1 MRILVMCPIP
11 LEYASCRTA
20 MSLRDSQQILGC
32 RVSRT
37 TIANTEIIAL
47 QSGPAK
53 ARAASATVAGI
64 DALQPDIVI
73 DTGTCAA
80 LDGDLIV
87 NSIVI
92 GLTCLEYDISGSGLP
107 ARIIPEMRLPSAL
120 HLVGRREA
128 QRLVRAAVELGNGL
142 GLQVRSGAQACGE
155 FFIQSAQTRESLRA
169 VSGAVACNWE
179 TAGVFI
185 GALRARV
192 PPLSLRVVS
201 DLGDEDSLRDFRR
214 NARRSA
220 QELYRFLRSGV
231 ESGWLLDF
239 HALWKSIG
247 RTQVEK
253 MTQLVLP

>member
-1 MRILVMCPIP
+1 MRVLVICPIP
-11 LEYASCRTA
+11 LEFTSCRTA
-20 MSLRDSQQILGC
+20 LSLRDGPQILGC
-32 RVSRT
+32 RSSHGS
-37 TIANTEIIAL
+37 IANVEIFAL

-64 DALQPDIVI
+64 TEVRPDLVI

-92 GLTCLEYDISGSGLP
+92 GLECLEYDISGSGFP
-107 ARIIPEMRLPSAL
+107 ARIIPEMRLPSAFRL
-120 HLVGRREA
+120 LARKEA
-128 QRLVRAAVELGNGL
+128 QKLVRAASELGNGL

-155 FFIQSAQTRESLRA
+155 FFIQSARDRESLHA
-169 VSGAVACNWE
+169 ISDAVACNWE
-179 TAGVFI
+179 TAGIFI
-185 GALRARV
+185 GALRAQV

-214 NARRSA
+214 NARHSA
-220 QELYRFLRSGV
+220 QELYRFLRSGI

-239 HALWKSIG
+239 HTQWKALG
-247 RTQVEK
+247 RSQIEK
-253 MTQLVLP
+253 MPQMVLP

>member
-1 MRILVMCPIP
+1 MRVLVICPIP

-20 MSLRDSQQILGC
+20 LSLRDSQQILGC
-32 RVSRT
+32 RACRGS
-37 TIANTEIIAL
+37 IANVEIIAI

-64 DALQPDIVI
+64 DTVKPDVVV

-120 HLVGRREA
+120 QLLSRREC
-128 QRLVRAAVELGNGL
+128 QKLIRASAELGNGL

-155 FFIQSAQTRESLRA
+155 FFIQSMQVRESLYA

-185 GALRARV
+185 GALRAHV
-192 PPLSLRVVS
+192 PPLSVRVVS

-214 NARRSA
+214 NARRST
-220 QELYRFLRSGV
+220 QQLYRFLRSGV

-239 HALWKSIG
+239 HAKWRQVG
-247 RTQVEK
+247 RAQVER
-253 MTQLVLP
+253 MPQMVLP